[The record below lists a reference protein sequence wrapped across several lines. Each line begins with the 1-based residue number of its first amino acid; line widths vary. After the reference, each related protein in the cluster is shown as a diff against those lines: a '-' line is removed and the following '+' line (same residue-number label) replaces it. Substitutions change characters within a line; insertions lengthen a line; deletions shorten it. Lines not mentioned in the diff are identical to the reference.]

1 MLKRLITPALAAT
14 LFVAACDTSPT
25 GSQVD
30 TQASDDYALVM
41 FGESGSA
48 LEGLM
53 GPTAG
58 GPPFDGSTLRA
69 PLPDSLAL
77 TDEQIAAMRALR
89 EAFRAEH
96 QDELAALRAIF
107 EAARAARQAGATREE
122 VHAILIEARPIVE
135 ALRADVQ
142 ALHEALRAVL
152 TDAQREW
159 LAANRPPHVPNLPH
173 RRRMGPG

>member
-1 MLKRLITPALAAT
+1 
-14 LFVAACDTSPT
+14 
-25 GSQVD
+25 
-30 TQASDDYALVM
+30 
-41 FGESGSA
+41 
-48 LEGLM
+48 
-53 GPTAG
+53 
-58 GPPFDGSTLRA
+58 LRA

-107 EAARAARQAGATREE
+107 EAARAARLAGATREE
-122 VHAILIEARPIVE
+122 VHAILLDARPIVE

-159 LAANRPPHVPNLPH
+159 LAANRPPHVPNMPH